1 MTTVVLLLGEIQPS
15 DLTAV
20 LTVATPFSEG
30 THRSLVPVSTDRCE
44 TVRVSGSR
52 HRVECVN
59 CKEVPP
65 FHRTVAVAL

>member
-15 DLTAV
+15 DLAVV

-52 HRVECVN
+52 HRVDV
-59 CKEVPP
+59 
-65 FHRTVAVAL
+65 